1 MVEWGLDMNETSP
14 ALSEGIPP
22 ALSKG
27 IPPTLS
33 EGNPPAPS
41 EGIPPALSEGNPPA
55 PSEGIP
61 PTLSEGN
68 PPAPSEGIPP
78 ALSEGNQTGK
88 ENREADALN
97 RTPAGERAHVVLFG
111 RRNAGKSSLLNALAG
126 QPVAI
131 VSDVPGT
138 TTDPVRKAME
148 LLPLGPAL
156 LVDTAGLDDD
166 QADVGGLRVRRT
178 REELRA
184 ADIAV
189 VVTDGATGIG
199 PVERALLR
207 DLRGAG
213 VAFLVALNK
222 ADAIPAPPER
232 VAAVAAEAAAPT
244 LAVSATTGEGVAE
257 LRRAIAETKVDEP
270 ASQRIVG
277 DRLAP
282 GDVVVL
288 VVPVDSAAP
297 KGRLILPQ
305 QQTLRDILDAH
316 ATAVVAQVP
325 QLAGTLASLRTPP
338 RLVIT
343 DSQAFAEVR
352 AIVPREVPLTSFS
365 ILFARYKGDYAAL
378 SAGAAAVD
386 ALPEGARILVS
397 EGCTHRRQ
405 CGDIGTQKIPR
416 WLEAYAKRSFVFETT
431 SGRGWPATPEEL
443 RRYALVVHCGGC
455 MLPRRE
461 MRRRIADCA
470 AAGVPIVNYGVLIA
484 KLRGVPVTEEL

>member
-1 MVEWGLDMNETSP
+1 MKPYLLESSKVLEEQHSDEGRGLAAIEASNRLAQYGPNKLDEGEKTPLWKRFFAQMADPMIIMLIVAAVVSAVVGIYEGG
-14 ALSEGIPP
+14 SEG
-22 ALSKG
+22 
-27 IPPTLS
+27 
-33 EGNPPAPS
+33 
-41 EGIPPALSEGNPPA
+41 
-55 PSEGIP
+55 
-61 PTLSEGN
+61 
-68 PPAPSEGIPP
+68 
-78 ALSEGNQTGK
+78 
-88 ENREADALN
+88 
-97 RTPAGERAHVVLFG
+97 F
-111 RRNAGKSSLLNALAG
+111 
-126 QPVAI
+126 
-131 VSDVPGT
+131 
-138 TTDPVRKAME
+138 
-148 LLPLGPAL
+148 
-156 LVDTAGLDDD
+156 
-166 QADVGGLRVRRT
+166 ADVGIIMFVVILNSVLGVVQESKA
-178 REELRA
+178 EEAL
-184 ADIAV
+184 
-189 VVTDGATGIG
+189 GALQ
-199 PVERALLR
+199 EM
-207 DLRGAG
+207 
-213 VAFLVALNK
+213 
-222 ADAIPAPPER
+222 
-232 VAAVAAEAAAPT
+232 AAAQ
-244 LAVSATTGEGVAE
+244 S
-257 LRRAIAETKVDEP
+257 KVVRDG
-270 ASQRIVG
+270 RIVTVPSSE
-277 DRLAP
+277 LVV

-431 SGRGWPATPEEL
+431 SGRGWPVTPEAL